1 MRKMADQHGVPGVAM
16 TFYPHP
22 AEVLAGREVTRILP
36 IEDRIGKLLA
46 AGVDGVWVVPFTR
59 EFSTLEPETFVENFL
74 VRSLEARGVV
84 IGPDF
89 RFGKGRRGDGELMTR
104 HAQLAG
110 FELVQLDPHE
120 VNGVRISSS
129 QIREVLKRGDVEHAA
144 LLLGNPFRVKG
155 EVVHGEGRGRHIG
168 FPTANV
174 APYDKTMLP
183 ARGIY
188 VVRAR
193 LGAHPGESEPMDAVA
208 SVGTRPT
215 FDDGLVKLE
224 VFILDRSFDIYGE
237 TLTVEFLHR
246 LRDEEKYATVD
257 DLIDAI
263 QKDVDAARDYLSQH

>member
-1 MRKMADQHGVPGVAM
+1 MGSRDKQVVRGNVPHPDWVGSCVTIGNFDGVHRGHQELVARMRKMADQHGVPGVAM

-174 APYDKTMLP
+174 APYDKTM
-183 ARGIY
+183 
-188 VVRAR
+188 
-193 LGAHPGESEPMDAVA
+193 
-208 SVGTRPT
+208 
-215 FDDGLVKLE
+215 
-224 VFILDRSFDIYGE
+224 
-237 TLTVEFLHR
+237 
-246 LRDEEKYATVD
+246 
-257 DLIDAI
+257 
-263 QKDVDAARDYLSQH
+263 